1 MMIRRKFLGNISSL
15 MVVTASGV
23 LPTWAQTPKVSR
35 LVIVGGAEDR
45 LQDRIILRKFSE
57 YCGGPQARIRIIT
70 AASADPQ
77 GVWQSYREAFHA
89 LGVGNVDRLAIDDR
103 ESAQAPAVQ
112 AEILQA
118 DGIFMSGGDQSKLM
132 GTLWGTAAYESLHQS
147 FHLNRCCIGGT
158 SAGAAVMSRH
168 MIAQGPSVLRPSKE
182 AVDTD
187 IGLGLLSQAVVDQHF
202 SERRRLPRLL
212 STLAMRPD
220 LLGVGIDE
228 DTALV
233 IERGVG
239 IDEDTALVIERGV
252 GIEVIG
258 QGTVTLVDPSQ
269 MQSNVD
275 DLEVLDQIEM
285 LGVQLHLLPAGHRYT
300 VKSVGQGA
308 RSAPLRR
315 AIQRLVKVGPIRG

>member
-1 MMIRRKFLGNISSL
+1 M
-15 MVVTASGV
+15 
-23 LPTWAQTPKVSR
+23 SR

-45 LQDRIILRKFSE
+45 LQDRIILRKYVD
-57 YCGGPQARIRIIT
+57 YCGGSQGRIRVIT
-70 AASADPQ
+70 AASGDPES
-77 GVWQSYREAFHA
+77 VWQSYRDVFMS
-89 LGVGNVDRLAIDDR
+89 LGVQDVQRLALDDR
-103 ESAQAPAVQ
+103 ASAHQPQLQ

-132 GTLWGTAAYESLHQS
+132 DTLWDTPAYQALHQA

-168 MIAQGPSVLRPSKE
+168 MIAQGPAVLRPSKE

-202 SERRRLPRLL
+202 SERRRLARLL

-233 IERGVG
+233 IERG
-239 IDEDTALVIERGV
+239 EA
-252 GIEVIG
+252 IEVIG
-258 QGTVTLVDPSQ
+258 KGTVTLVDPSQ
-269 MQSNVD
+269 MQSNVNE
-275 DLEVLDQIEM
+275 LETLEQIEM
-285 LGVQLHLLPAGHRYT
+285 LGVQLHLLPAGHRY
-300 VKSVGQGA
+300 SL
-308 RSAPLRR
+308 RSAGQVPRTGPLRQ
-315 AIQRLVKVGPIRG
+315 AIQRLVAVGPIRG

>member
-1 MMIRRKFLGNISSL
+1 MLRRDFLLSALAAG
-15 MVVTASGV
+15 A
-23 LPTWAQTPKVSR
+23 LPALAQSPRTGH

-45 LQDRIILRKFSE
+45 LQDRIILRKYVD
-57 YCGGPQARIRIIT
+57 YCGGSQGRIRVIT
-70 AASADPQ
+70 AASGDPES
-77 GVWQSYREAFHA
+77 VWQSYRDVFMS
-89 LGVGNVDRLAIDDR
+89 LGVQDVQRLALDDR
-103 ESAQAPAVQ
+103 ASAHQPQLQ

-132 GTLWGTAAYESLHQS
+132 DTLWDTPAYQALHQA

-168 MIAQGPSVLRPSKE
+168 MIAQGPAVLRPSKE

-202 SERRRLPRLL
+202 SERRRLARLL

-233 IERGVG
+233 IERG
-239 IDEDTALVIERGV
+239 EA
-252 GIEVIG
+252 IEVIG
-258 QGTVTLVDPSQ
+258 KGTVTLVDPSQ
-269 MQSNVD
+269 MQSNVNE
-275 DLEVLDQIEM
+275 LETLEQIEM
-285 LGVQLHLLPAGHRYT
+285 LGVQLHLLPAGHRY
-300 VKSVGQGA
+300 SL
-308 RSAPLRR
+308 RSAGQVPRTGPLRQ
-315 AIQRLVKVGPIRG
+315 AIQRLVAVGPIRG

>member
-1 MMIRRKFLGNISSL
+1 MMIRRKFLGKISSL
-15 MVVTASGV
+15 IAVTASGV
-23 LPTWAQTPKVSR
+23 LPTWAQMPKVSR

-57 YCGGPQARIRIIT
+57 YCGGPQAKIRIIT

-89 LGVGNVDRLAIDDR
+89 LGVRNVDRLAIDDR

-132 GTLWGTAAYESLHQS
+132 GTLWDTAAYESLHQA
-147 FHLNRCCIGGT
+147 FHMNRCCIGGT

-239 IDEDTALVIERGV
+239 I
-252 GIEVIG
+252 EVIG

-315 AIQRLVKVGPIRG
+315 AIQRLVAVGPIRG

>member
-1 MMIRRKFLGNISSL
+1 MMIRRKFLGKISSL

-132 GTLWGTAAYESLHQS
+132 GALWDTAAYESLHQS

-239 IDEDTALVIERGV
+239 I
-252 GIEVIG
+252 EVIG

-315 AIQRLVKVGPIRG
+315 AIQRLVAVGPIRG

>member
-1 MMIRRKFLGNISSL
+1 MKRRDVLGS
-15 MVVTASGV
+15 MVAVGATALAGA
-23 LPTWAQTPKVSR
+23 PAWAQIPKVSR

-45 LQDRIILRKFSE
+45 LQDRVILRKFADC
-57 YCGGPQARIRIIT
+57 CGGSQARIRIIT
-70 AASADPQ
+70 AASGDPE
-77 GVWQSYREAFHA
+77 GVWQSYQNVFRA
-89 LGVGNVDRLAIDDR
+89 LGVEDVQRLAIDDR
-103 ESAQAPAVQ
+103 DSAHAAPLQ

-132 GTLWGTAAYESLHQS
+132 NSLWDTPAYQSLHQS

-168 MIAQGPSVLRPSKE
+168 MIAQGPAVLRPRKD

-202 SERRRLPRLL
+202 SERRRLARLL

-233 IERGVG
+233 IEKGQ
-239 IDEDTALVIERGV
+239 AL
-252 GIEVIG
+252 EVIG
-258 QGTVTLVDPSQ
+258 KGTVTLVDPSQ
-269 MQSNVD
+269 MQSNVTE
-275 DLEVLDQIEM
+275 LETLEQIEM
-285 LGVQLHLLPAGHRYT
+285 LGVQLHVLPAGHRYSL
-300 VKSVGQGA
+300 KSMSSTG
-308 RSAPLRR
+308 RSALLRQ
-315 AIQRLVKVGPIRG
+315 AVQRLVAAGPIRG

>member
-1 MMIRRKFLGNISSL
+1 

-23 LPTWAQTPKVSR
+23 LPTWSQTPKVSR

-103 ESAQAPAVQ
+103 ESAQAPVVQ

-233 IERGVG
+233 IERG
-239 IDEDTALVIERGV
+239 E

-275 DLEVLDQIEM
+275 ELEVLDQIEM

-315 AIQRLVKVGPIRG
+315 AIQRLVAVGPIRG

>member
-1 MMIRRKFLGNISSL
+1 MMIRRKFLGKISRL

-23 LPTWAQTPKVSR
+23 LPTWSQTPKVSR

-57 YCGGPQARIRIIT
+57 YCGGPQAKIRIIT

-132 GTLWGTAAYESLHQS
+132 GTLWDTAAYESLHQS

-182 AVDTD
+182 SVDTD

-220 LLGVGIDE
+220 LL
-228 DTALV
+228 
-233 IERGVG
+233 GVG

-315 AIQRLVKVGPIRG
+315 AIQRLVAVGPIRG

>member
-233 IERGVG
+233 IERG
-239 IDEDTALVIERGV
+239 E

-275 DLEVLDQIEM
+275 ELEVLDQIEM

-315 AIQRLVKVGPIRG
+315 AIQRLVSVGPIRG

>member
-1 MMIRRKFLGNISSL
+1 MMIRRKFLGEISSL

-233 IERGVG
+233 IERG
-239 IDEDTALVIERGV
+239 E

-275 DLEVLDQIEM
+275 ELEVLDQIEM

-315 AIQRLVKVGPIRG
+315 AIQRLVAVGPIRG

>member
-1 MMIRRKFLGNISSL
+1 MIRRKFLGKISNL
-15 MVVTASGV
+15 IVVTASGV
-23 LPTWAQTPKVSR
+23 LPTWSQSPKVSR

-132 GTLWGTAAYESLHQS
+132 GALWDTAAYESLHQS

-233 IERGVG
+233 IERG
-239 IDEDTALVIERGV
+239 E

-258 QGTVTLVDPSQ
+258 KGTVTLVDPSQ

-308 RSAPLRR
+308 SSAPLQR
-315 AIQRLVKVGPIRG
+315 AIQRLVAVGPIRW

>member
-1 MMIRRKFLGNISSL
+1 MNRRDFWVKMTVAASL
-15 MVVTASGV
+15 AGLWGV
-23 LPTWAQTPKVSR
+23 PALAQRSKVAR

-45 LQDRIILRKFSE
+45 LQDRIILRKFTE
-57 YCGGPQARIRIIT
+57 YCGGSHAKIRIIT
-70 AASADPQ
+70 AASGDPQ
-77 GVWQSYREAFHA
+77 SVWQSYREVFNA
-89 LGVGNVDRLAIDDR
+89 LGVEDVQRLAIDDHD
-103 ESAQAPAVQ
+103 SAQAPEVQ
-112 AEILQA
+112 SEILQA
-118 DGIFMSGGDQSKLM
+118 DGIFISGGDQSKLM
-132 GTLWGTAAYESLHQS
+132 AILWDSLAYQSLHQS

-168 MIAQGPSVLRPSKE
+168 MIAQGPAVLRPSKE

-233 IERGVG
+233 IERG
-239 IDEDTALVIERGV
+239 E

-258 QGTVTLVDPSQ
+258 KGSVTLVDPSQ

-275 DLEVLDQIEM
+275 NLDTLEQIEM
-285 LGVQLHLLPAGHRYT
+285 LGVQLHMLPAGHRYSAKF
-300 VKSVGQGA
+300 VDQGEYST
-308 RSAPLRR
+308 RLRR
-315 AIQRLVKVGPIRG
+315 AIERLVAVGPMRG